1 MSKVDSQR
9 EFKVGLYKHYKGN
22 EYQVIDIATHS
33 ETAECLVVYRP
44 MYGDKKLW
52 VRPFD
57 MFFEKLI
64 VDGTEKERFEYVQE
78 N

>member
-1 MSKVDSQR
+1 MSKTDLQSK
-9 EFKVGLYKHYKGN
+9 FKVGLYKHYKGS

-33 ETAECLVVYRP
+33 ETEECLVVYRP

-52 VRPFD
+52 VRPFE
-57 MFFEKLI
+57 MFFEKI
-64 VDGTEKERFEYVQE
+64 IIDGIEKDRFEFI